1 MLAKSTANIG
11 ARFNIGSTVCVWH
24 EKPEQF
30 ARSFKFCDHIATR
43 TICHKG
49 WFLSD
54 LFQDE
59 TARGVVFAISHGRFM
74 AGIADPYQFDGKAMS
89 GPCVVCVD
97 EVFDSE
103 LDAALRADSLAEC
116 YAEDA
121 REDDAKFRAEQDAED
136 AAREAAERAEWESRD
151 VVTV

>member
-1 MLAKSTANIG
+1 MKTSANLG
-11 ARFNIGSTVCVWH
+11 SRFNVGSSACQWH
-24 EKPEQF
+24 ENPSSF
-30 ARSFKFCDHIATR
+30 ARSIRFCDAIACSIR
-43 TICHKG
+43 HKG

-54 LFQDE
+54 VFQDE

-74 AGIADPYQFDGKAMS
+74 AGIANPYEFDDKAMD

-103 LDAALRADSLAEC
+103 TDAALRADWLAER

-121 REDDAKFRAEQDAED
+121 REDDAKQRAED
-136 AAREAAERAEWESRD
+136 AAVDAAIEAEQRAEWEARD
-151 VVTV
+151 VVTK